1 MNYTQVTVP
10 KEVVPHPRIYGNQF
24 QTSYTPVN
32 ITKIINKFFTL
43 LSIQDP
49 DRTKATSDRKAAA
62 KKKRDAKRKKHQQ
75 RSKLDPRLKKMEWF
89 VIEKGSDIVDE
100 SCQKF
105 DLVYSRGGIG
115 GDNGTDDEERLV
127 SLKEKAQWM

>member
-1 MNYTQVTVP
+1 
-10 KEVVPHPRIYGNQF
+10 
-24 QTSYTPVN
+24 
-32 ITKIINKFFTL
+32 
-43 LSIQDP
+43 
-49 DRTKATSDRKAAA
+49 
-62 KKKRDAKRKKHQQ
+62 
-75 RSKLDPRLKKMEWF
+75 MEWF

-127 SLKEKAQWM
+127 SLKEKAQWMHTSAILYASCLGIHL